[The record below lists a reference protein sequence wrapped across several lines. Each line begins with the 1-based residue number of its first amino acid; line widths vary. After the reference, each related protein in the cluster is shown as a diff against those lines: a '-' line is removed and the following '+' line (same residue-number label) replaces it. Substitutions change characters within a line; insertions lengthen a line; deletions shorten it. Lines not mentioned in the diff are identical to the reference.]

1 MDSGAIIAV
10 VGTLGGAVISAI
22 VTYVVQ
28 QRVAERQRKWALE
41 DEERH
46 QHRAL
51 EEERRKLQRDLLVRR
66 LEPIEKA
73 VRLMANVI
81 HTAQGMELGL
91 PIPTDKSATRKRA
104 QKLHDIRS
112 DAWNAV
118 LITGSEELK
127 QNWRILSTVYWDLE
141 ETGVLEPDGGKKTQ
155 DAQIAIAKLLD
166 EMRL

>member
-51 EEERRKLQRDLLVRR
+51 EEDRRKLQRDLLVRR
-66 LEPIEKA
+66 LEPIEEV

-91 PIPTDKSATRKRA
+91 PIHR
-104 QKLHDIRS
+104 
-112 DAWNAV
+112 
-118 LITGSEELK
+118 
-127 QNWRILSTVYWDLE
+127 
-141 ETGVLEPDGGKKTQ
+141 
-155 DAQIAIAKLLD
+155 
-166 EMRL
+166 